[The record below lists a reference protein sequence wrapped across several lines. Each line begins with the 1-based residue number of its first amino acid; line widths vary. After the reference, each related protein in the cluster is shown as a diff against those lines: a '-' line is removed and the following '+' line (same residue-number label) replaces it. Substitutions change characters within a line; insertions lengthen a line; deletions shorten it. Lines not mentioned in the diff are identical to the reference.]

1 MNVNITP
8 MVSICLPTFNGEKYL
23 NETLGSIE
31 NQVFRNFELVI
42 SDDSSSD
49 KTLEIINNFSIKTD
63 IKIKIFVHKRNG
75 IGANWNNCLLNAS
88 GKYIKFIMQD
98 DLITPECLKMM
109 VDVAEKNAGVGI
121 VFSRR
126 VIKLSGNVDNYDKWL
141 KTFGVLHNKL
151 DSEIREGIIKNQQY
165 FNDRRFLNVPS
176 NKIGEPT
183 VVMFRAD
190 VVNRIGFFSEKLM
203 QTLDFEYWYRIL
215 VNYDAYFIDS
225 ELGVFRRHE
234 KQATSLNSQNFELI
248 RQERV
253 ALYLSYFNNIFFK
266 LSTRNK
272 IFLLKNIIEA
282 GIIQKI
288 KYQLLRIC

>member
-1 MNVNITP
+1 
-8 MVSICLPTFNGEKYL
+8 
-23 NETLGSIE
+23 
-31 NQVFRNFELVI
+31 
-42 SDDSSSD
+42 
-49 KTLEIINNFSIKTD
+49 
-63 IKIKIFVHKRNG
+63 
-75 IGANWNNCLLNAS
+75 
-88 GKYIKFIMQD
+88 
-98 DLITPECLKMM
+98 M

-215 VNYDAYFIDS
+215 VYYDAYFIDS